1 LVVIQQP
8 AESGLRDADRDEAAE
23 FQAAFERTSRSAFL
37 LARQMG
43 RTTEEAKDIVQEA
56 ALRGWR
62 YRGSRTGEFRP
73 WFLTIVYRLCR
84 RPSLAWLPLPASW
97 ERAVPEGIDAPLDP
111 DLVTALKGLPARQ
124 RAAVWLRYCEDLSIG
139 EVARVMRCSEP
150 AVKQLTFRGCEA
162 IRLRL
167 MREPAV
173 EAT

>member
-1 LVVIQQP
+1 VIQQP

-62 YRGSRTGEFRP
+62 YRGSRTGEFRS

-84 RPSLAWLPLPASW
+84 RPTLAWLPLPASW
-97 ERAVPEGIDAPLDP
+97 ERAVPDGIDAPLDP
-111 DLVTALKGLPARQ
+111 DLITAMKALPARQ

-139 EVARVMRCSEP
+139 EVAQVMRCSEP

>member
-1 LVVIQQP
+1 VVIQQP
-8 AESGLRDADRDEAAE
+8 AESGLRDADREDAVE

-37 LARQMG
+37 LARHMG
-43 RTTEEAKDIVQEA
+43 RTTEEAQDIVQEA

-62 YRGSRTGEFRP
+62 YRGGRTGAFRP

-84 RPSLAWLPLPASW
+84 RPSLPWLPLPASW
-97 ERAVPEGIDAPLDP
+97 ERAVTVGIDSQLDP
-111 DLVTALKGLPARQ
+111 DLIAALKRLPVRQ
-124 RAAVWLRYCEDLSIG
+124 RAAVWLRYCEDLSIS

-167 MREPAV
+167 TVEPV
-173 EAT
+173 VSAT

>member
-1 LVVIQQP
+1 MVIQQP

-62 YRGSRTGEFRP
+62 YRGSRTGEFRS

-97 ERAVPEGIDAPLDP
+97 ERAVPDGIDAPLDP
-111 DLVTALKGLPARQ
+111 DLITALKGLPARQ

>member
-1 LVVIQQP
+1 VLIQQP
-8 AESGLRDADRDEAAE
+8 AESGLRDADREEAAE

-37 LARQMG
+37 LARHMG

-62 YRGSRTGEFRP
+62 YRGGRTGEFRP
-73 WFLTIVYRLCR
+73 WFLTIVYRVCR

-97 ERAVPEGIDAPLDP
+97 ERAIPDGIDSQFDP
-111 DLVTALKGLPARQ
+111 GLIAALKGLPSRQ
-124 RAAVWLRYCEDLSIG
+124 RTAIWLRYCEDLSISD
-139 EVARVMRCSEP
+139 VARVMRCSEP

-167 MREPAV
+167 THEPV
-173 EAT
+173 VDAT

>member
-1 LVVIQQP
+1 MVIQQ
-8 AESGLRDADRDEAAE
+8 AVESGLRKAVQNEALE

-37 LARQMG
+37 LARHMG
-43 RTTEEAKDIVQEA
+43 RAPEEAKDIVQEA

-73 WFLTIVYRLCR
+73 WFLTIVYRLCC
-84 RPSLAWLPLPASW
+84 RPAPAWLPLPASW
-97 ERAVPEGIDAPLDP
+97 DRAIPDGIDSQVDP
-111 DLVTALKGLPARQ
+111 DLMAAVKGLPTRQ
-124 RAAVWLRYCEDLSIG
+124 RAAVWLRYCEDLAIS

-167 MREPAV
+167 TGEPSV

>member
-62 YRGSRTGEFRP
+62 YRGSRTGEFRS

-97 ERAVPEGIDAPLDP
+97 ERAVPAGIDAPLDP
-111 DLVTALKGLPARQ
+111 DLITALKGLPARQ

>member
-1 LVVIQQP
+1 VVIQQP
-8 AESGLRDADRDEAAE
+8 AESVLRNADREEAAE
-23 FQAAFERTSRSAFL
+23 FEAAFERTSRSAFL

-62 YRGSRTGEFRP
+62 YRGSRTGQFRP

-84 RPSLAWLPLPASW
+84 RPSPAWLPLSASW
-97 ERAVPEGIDAPLDP
+97 ERAVPEGIGSQLDP
-111 DLVTALKGLPARQ
+111 ELIAALKGLPARQ
-124 RAAVWLRYCEDLSIG
+124 RAAVWLRYSEDLSIT

-167 MREPAV
+167 TAEPAV
-173 EAT
+173 NAT

>member
-1 LVVIQQP
+1 
-8 AESGLRDADRDEAAE
+8 LRDADRDEAAE

-62 YRGSRTGEFRP
+62 YRGSRTGEFRS

-97 ERAVPEGIDAPLDP
+97 ERAVPDGIDAPLDP
-111 DLVTALKGLPARQ
+111 DLITALKGLPARQ

>member
-62 YRGSRTGEFRP
+62 YRGSRTGEFRS

-97 ERAVPEGIDAPLDP
+97 ERAVPDGIDAPLDP
-111 DLVTALKGLPARQ
+111 DLITALKGLPARQ